1 MFQTTTNM
9 KHFFQSNNINNTN
22 NINKHRRNHTTNSNI
37 FNGLKT
43 NTNFNSTIKSFY
55 TTQFMNNN
63 NNNNNNEFNIDSK
76 NQRPL
81 NALYNSTF
89 FPRSYKK
96 KVYNKKYNTS
106 LPMLTSSTN
115 FYPIQN
121 KNLNE
126 EFIESNIDYYKQLY
140 NKINEQNAS
149 NENESDSLFSIIDK
163 NKITKE
169 ESEFINKFSNKKV
182 IKNSFGLNI
191 ICEKKNYLNPKQSL
205 QSLKIN
211 KTIMNKINNIMT
223 STQYDLFNQQ
233 FKNFQYDNYKKYL
246 MPKPHIKLLQYTL
259 EGQNDFYFNP
269 KKKHKNSSNSN
280 NTSINNFDDNNNYSK
295 KIPINKINNLILNN
309 NVNSNRTI
317 NDVIIRN
324 SLIKEAKSYFLK
336 IMYQNNKSPNSRVQ
350 ATWTKHLN
358 NNLILFGGLS
368 SNVCSDLWLYD
379 SIKNSWKK
387 IKFSN
392 EIKFNPKYGHS
403 SVLYNDCLYFLGG
416 NLNINKLKFPMEDI
430 LMFNLK
436 TNAMKILNFN
446 KENLKKKYYFKIPLR
461 RNHIAQLIGWNLIV
475 HGGIDIE
482 KEYVKY
488 DNFDIIHTNNDP
500 TNHNGVLC
508 DFMMLDLNLLKWSK
522 LDTIK
527 YKTQF
532 ASKNRN
538 SYYNTYKRVYHSSCL
553 VLNNDNLLKGAKLN
567 IYHSEFSS
575 DKMNNISESS
585 KKQHSFDP
593 KYEGI
598 YIFGGLDHNLSS
610 TNNLMILHIFKNPLV
625 LYEPFISGKPPTPR
639 HSATISYYRPLNYI
653 IMFGG
658 KNLNQIFND
667 LYLIDIMNFI
677 WFRIELF
684 GMKNEPRAE
693 HCSEIIGDKLFIF
706 GGSNAESILP
716 AKVVAV
722 ELDLFKNKKFKKSY
736 DFAQEN
742 LKLDPSDKTAKM
754 VINNIENGVD
764 IPDEIYPFLSIDEN

>member
-1 MFQTTTNM
+1 MFQPIINM
-9 KHFFQSNNINNTN
+9 KQFYISNNN
-22 NINKHRRNHTTNSNI
+22 NINKINMTKHKRSNTTNPNI
-37 FNGLKT
+37 LNGFKT
-43 NTNFNSTIKSFY
+43 NTNFHTTVKSFY
-55 TTQFMNNN
+55 TTNNIN
-63 NNNNNNEFNIDSK
+63 NINSNFNEINSDSK

-106 LPMLTSSTN
+106 LPMLTSATN
-115 FYPIQN
+115 FYPVQN

-126 EFIESNIDYYKQLY
+126 EFIESNIDYYKKLY
-140 NKINEQNAS
+140 NKINEQHQID
-149 NENESDSLFSIIDK
+149 NENESLFSIIEN

-182 IKNSFGLNI
+182 KKNSFGLNI
-191 ICEKKNYLNPKQSL
+191 QCKKLNYLNPKQSL
-205 QSLKIN
+205 QTLKMN

-223 STQYDLFNQQ
+223 STQYDFFNQQ
-233 FKNFQYDNYKKYL
+233 FKNFQYDTYKKYL

-259 EGQNDFYFNP
+259 ENDFFP
-269 KKKHKNSSNSN
+269 QKKNSN
-280 NTSINNFDDNNNYSK
+280 NSSFNTENENNNNYNK

-324 SLIKEAKSYFLK
+324 SLIKETKFYFYK
-336 IMYQNNKSPNSRVQ
+336 ILYQNNKVPNSRVQ

-368 SNVCSDLWLYD
+368 SNISSDLWNYD
-379 SIKNSWKK
+379 SIKNTWKK
-387 IKFSN
+387 IKFSK
-392 EIKFNPKYGHS
+392 EIKFNAKYGHS
-403 SVLYNDCLYFLGG
+403 TVLFNDCLYFLGG
-416 NLNINKLKFPMEDI
+416 NLNINKIKYPMEDI

-436 TNAMKILNFN
+436 TNSMKILNFN
-446 KENLKKKYYFKIPLR
+446 KENLKKKKYFFKVPLR
-461 RNHIAQLIGWNLIV
+461 RNHISELIGWNLVV

-482 KEYVKY
+482 KEYLNH
-488 DNFDIIHTNNDP
+488 DNFDMFHINNGP
-500 TNHNGVLC
+500 SNHNNVLC

-575 DKMNNISESS
+575 DKMNNISDSS

-598 YIFGGLDHNLSS
+598 YIFGGLDHNLNS
-610 TNNLMILHIFKNPLV
+610 TNNLMIVHIFKNPLV
-625 LYEPFISGKPPTPR
+625 LYEPFISGKPPSPR

-693 HCSEIIGDKLFIF
+693 HCSEIIGDKLLIF
-706 GGSNAESILP
+706 GGSNAESYLP
-716 AKVVAV
+716 AKVIAI
-722 ELDLFKNKKFKKSY
+722 ELDLFKNKKYKKSY
-736 DFAQEN
+736 DFAKDN
-742 LKLDPSDKTAKM
+742 LKLDPNDKTAKM
-754 VINNIENGVD
+754 VVNNIDNGVD
-764 IPDEIYPFLSIDEN
+764 IPDEIYPFLTIEEN

>member
-1 MFQTTTNM
+1 MFQPIINM
-9 KHFFQSNNINNTN
+9 KHFYINNNNNNIT
-22 NINKHRRNHTTNSNI
+22 KHKRSNTTNPNI
-37 FNGLKT
+37 LSGFKT
-43 NTNFNSTIKSFY
+43 NTNFHSTIKSFY
-55 TTQFMNNN
+55 TTNNN
-63 NNNNNNEFNIDSK
+63 NINYEINNDSK

-106 LPMLTSSTN
+106 LPMLTTATN
-115 FYPIQN
+115 FYPVQN

-126 EFIESNIDYYKQLY
+126 EFIKPNIDYYKQLY
-140 NKINEQNAS
+140 NKINEQNQIE
-149 NENESDSLFSIIDK
+149 NENESLFSIIEN
-163 NKITKE
+163 NKITKD
-169 ESEFINKFSNKKV
+169 ESEYINKFSNKKV
-182 IKNSFGLNI
+182 KQNSFGLNI
-191 ICEKKNYLNPKQSL
+191 NCNKKNYLNPKQSL

-223 STQYDLFNQQ
+223 STQYDFFNQQ
-233 FKNFQYDNYKKYL
+233 FKNIQYDNYKKYL

-259 EGQNDFYFNP
+259 ENDFFP
-269 KKKHKNSSNSN
+269 QKKNSN
-280 NTSINNFDDNNNYSK
+280 NSSFNTETDKNNFNK
-295 KIPINKINNLILNN
+295 KISKINNLILNN

-324 SLIKEAKSYFLK
+324 SLIKETKFYFYK
-336 IMYQNNKSPNSRVQ
+336 ILYQNNKVPNSRVQ

-368 SNVCSDLWLYD
+368 SNVSTDLWNYD
-379 SIKNSWKK
+379 SMKNTWKK
-387 IKFSN
+387 IKFSK

-403 SVLYNDCLYFLGG
+403 TVLFNECLYFLGG
-416 NLNINKLKFPMEDI
+416 NLNINKIKYPMEDI

-436 TNAMKILNFN
+436 TNSMKILNFN
-446 KENLKKKYYFKIPLR
+446 KDNLKKKKFFFKVPLR
-461 RNHIAQLIGWNLIV
+461 RNHISELIGWNLVV

-482 KEYVKY
+482 KEYLKN
-488 DNFDIIHTNNDP
+488 DNFDTIHINDAS
-500 TNHNGVLC
+500 NSNGVLC
-508 DFMMLDLNLLKWSK
+508 DFMMLDLTLLKWSK
-522 LDTIK
+522 LDNIK

-538 SYYNTYKRVYHSSCL
+538 SYYNTFKRVYHSSCL

-575 DKMNNISESS
+575 DKMNNIADST
-585 KKQHSFDP
+585 KKQNSFNP

-598 YIFGGLDHNLSS
+598 YIFGGLDHNLNS

-625 LYEPFISGKPPTPR
+625 LYEPFISGKPPSPR

-658 KNLNQIFND
+658 KNLNQILND

-677 WFRIELF
+677 WFKIELF

-693 HCSEIIGDKLFIF
+693 HCSEIIGDKLLIF
-706 GGSNAESILP
+706 GGSNAESYLP
-716 AKVVAV
+716 AKVIAI
-722 ELDLFKNKKFKKSY
+722 ELDLFKNKKYKKSY
-736 DFAQEN
+736 DFAKDN
-742 LKLDPSDKTAKM
+742 LKLDPNDKTAKM
-754 VINNIENGVD
+754 VINNIDNGID
-764 IPDEIYPFLSIDEN
+764 IPDEIYPFLTIDDN

>member
-1 MFQTTTNM
+1 MFQPIINM
-9 KHFFQSNNINNTN
+9 KHFYINNNNNNNIT
-22 NINKHRRNHTTNSNI
+22 KHKRSNTTNPNI
-37 FNGLKT
+37 LSGFKT
-43 NTNFNSTIKSFY
+43 NTNFHSTIKSFY
-55 TTQFMNNN
+55 TTNNN
-63 NNNNNNEFNIDSK
+63 NINYEINNDSK

-106 LPMLTSSTN
+106 LPMLTSATN
-115 FYPIQN
+115 FYPVQN

-126 EFIESNIDYYKQLY
+126 EFINSNIDYYKQLY
-140 NKINEQNAS
+140 NKINEQNQI
-149 NENESDSLFSIIDK
+149 ENESESLFSIIEN
-163 NKITKE
+163 NKITKD
-169 ESEFINKFSNKKV
+169 ESEYINKFSNKKV
-182 IKNSFGLNI
+182 KQNSFGLNI
-191 ICEKKNYLNPKQSL
+191 NCNKKNYLNPKQSL

-223 STQYDLFNQQ
+223 STQYDFFNQQ
-233 FKNFQYDNYKKYL
+233 FKNIQYDNYKKYL

-259 EGQNDFYFNP
+259 ENDFFP
-269 KKKHKNSSNSN
+269 QKKNSN
-280 NTSINNFDDNNNYSK
+280 NSSFNTETDKNNFNK
-295 KIPINKINNLILNN
+295 KISKINNLILNN

-324 SLIKEAKSYFLK
+324 SLIKETKFYFYK
-336 IMYQNNKSPNSRVQ
+336 ILYQNNKVPNSRVQ

-368 SNVCSDLWLYD
+368 SNVSTDLWNYD
-379 SIKNSWKK
+379 SMKNTWKK
-387 IKFSN
+387 IKFSK

-403 SVLYNDCLYFLGG
+403 TVLFNECLYFLGG
-416 NLNINKLKFPMEDI
+416 NLNINKIKYPMEDI

-436 TNAMKILNFN
+436 TNSMKILNFN
-446 KENLKKKYYFKIPLR
+446 KDNLKKKKFFFKVPLR
-461 RNHIAQLIGWNLIV
+461 RNHIAELIGWNLVV

-482 KEYVKY
+482 KEYLKN
-488 DNFDIIHTNNDP
+488 DNFDTIHINDSS
-500 TNHNGVLC
+500 NSNGVLC
-508 DFMMLDLNLLKWSK
+508 DFMMLDLTLLKWSK
-522 LDTIK
+522 LDNIK

-538 SYYNTYKRVYHSSCL
+538 SYYNTFKRVYHSSCL

-575 DKMNNISESS
+575 DKMNNIADST
-585 KKQHSFDP
+585 KKQNSFNP

-598 YIFGGLDHNLSS
+598 YIFGGLDHNLNS

-625 LYEPFISGKPPTPR
+625 LYEPFISGKPPSPR

-658 KNLNQIFND
+658 KNLNQILND

-677 WFRIELF
+677 WFKIELF

-693 HCSEIIGDKLFIF
+693 HCSEIIGDKLLIF
-706 GGSNAESILP
+706 GGSNAESYLP
-716 AKVVAV
+716 AKVIAI
-722 ELDLFKNKKFKKSY
+722 ELDLFKNKKYKKSY
-736 DFAQEN
+736 DFAKDN
-742 LKLDPSDKTAKM
+742 LKLDPNDKTAKM
-754 VINNIENGVD
+754 VVNNIDNGVD
-764 IPDEIYPFLSIDEN
+764 IPDEIYPFLTIDEN

>member
-1 MFQTTTNM
+1 
-9 KHFFQSNNINNTN
+9 
-22 NINKHRRNHTTNSNI
+22 
-37 FNGLKT
+37 
-43 NTNFNSTIKSFY
+43 
-55 TTQFMNNN
+55 
-63 NNNNNNEFNIDSK
+63 
-76 NQRPL
+76 
-81 NALYNSTF
+81 
-89 FPRSYKK
+89 
-96 KVYNKKYNTS
+96 
-106 LPMLTSSTN
+106 
-115 FYPIQN
+115 
-121 KNLNE
+121 
-126 EFIESNIDYYKQLY
+126 
-140 NKINEQNAS
+140 
-149 NENESDSLFSIIDK
+149 
-163 NKITKE
+163 
-169 ESEFINKFSNKKV
+169 
-182 IKNSFGLNI
+182 
-191 ICEKKNYLNPKQSL
+191 
-205 QSLKIN
+205 
-211 KTIMNKINNIMT
+211 
-223 STQYDLFNQQ
+223 
-233 FKNFQYDNYKKYL
+233 
-246 MPKPHIKLLQYTL
+246 
-259 EGQNDFYFNP
+259 
-269 KKKHKNSSNSN
+269 
-280 NTSINNFDDNNNYSK
+280 
-295 KIPINKINNLILNN
+295 
-309 NVNSNRTI
+309 
-317 NDVIIRN
+317 
-324 SLIKEAKSYFLK
+324 
-336 IMYQNNKSPNSRVQ
+336 
-350 ATWTKHLN
+350 
-358 NNLILFGGLS
+358 
-368 SNVCSDLWLYD
+368 
-379 SIKNSWKK
+379 
-387 IKFSN
+387 
-392 EIKFNPKYGHS
+392 
-403 SVLYNDCLYFLGG
+403 
-416 NLNINKLKFPMEDI
+416 MEDI

>member
-1 MFQTTTNM
+1 MFQPIINM
-9 KHFFQSNNINNTN
+9 KQFYISNNNNNINN
-22 NINKHRRNHTTNSNI
+22 INMTKHKRSKTTNPNI
-37 FNGLKT
+37 LNGFKT
-43 NTNFNSTIKSFY
+43 NTNFHTTVKSFY
-55 TTQFMNNN
+55 TTNNIN
-63 NNNNNNEFNIDSK
+63 NINSNFNEINSDSK

-106 LPMLTSSTN
+106 LPMLTSATN
-115 FYPIQN
+115 FYPVQN

-140 NKINEQNAS
+140 NKINEQQHQID
-149 NENESDSLFSIIDK
+149 NENESLFSIIEN

-182 IKNSFGLNI
+182 KKNSFGLNI
-191 ICEKKNYLNPKQSL
+191 QCKKLNYLNPKQSL
-205 QSLKIN
+205 QTLKMN

-223 STQYDLFNQQ
+223 STQYDFFNQQ
-233 FKNFQYDNYKKYL
+233 FKNFQYDTYKKYL

-259 EGQNDFYFNP
+259 ENDFFP
-269 KKKHKNSSNSN
+269 QKKNSN
-280 NTSINNFDDNNNYSK
+280 NSSFNTENENNNNYNK

-324 SLIKEAKSYFLK
+324 SLIKETKFYFYK
-336 IMYQNNKSPNSRVQ
+336 ILYQNNKVPNSRVQ

-368 SNVCSDLWLYD
+368 SNISSDLWNYD
-379 SIKNSWKK
+379 SIKNTWKK
-387 IKFSN
+387 IKFSK
-392 EIKFNPKYGHS
+392 EIKFNAKYGHS
-403 SVLYNDCLYFLGG
+403 TVLFNDCLYFLGG
-416 NLNINKLKFPMEDI
+416 NLNINKIKYPMEDI

-436 TNAMKILNFN
+436 TNSMKILNFN
-446 KENLKKKYYFKIPLR
+446 KENLKKKKYFFKVPLR
-461 RNHIAQLIGWNLIV
+461 RNHISELIGWNLVV

-482 KEYVKY
+482 KEYLNH
-488 DNFDIIHTNNDP
+488 DNFDMFHINNGP
-500 TNHNGVLC
+500 SNHNNVLC

-575 DKMNNISESS
+575 DKMNNISDSS

-598 YIFGGLDHNLSS
+598 YIFGGLDHNLNS
-610 TNNLMILHIFKNPLV
+610 TNNLMIVHIFKNPLV
-625 LYEPFISGKPPTPR
+625 LYEPFISGKPPSPR

-693 HCSEIIGDKLFIF
+693 HCSEIIGDKLLIF
-706 GGSNAESILP
+706 GGSNAESYLP
-716 AKVVAV
+716 AKVIAI
-722 ELDLFKNKKFKKSY
+722 ELDLFKNKKYKKSY
-736 DFAQEN
+736 DFAKDN
-742 LKLDPSDKTAKM
+742 LKLDPNDKTAKM
-754 VINNIENGVD
+754 VVNNIDNGVD
-764 IPDEIYPFLSIDEN
+764 IPDEIYPFLTIEEN

>member
-1 MFQTTTNM
+1 M
-9 KHFFQSNNINNTN
+9 KLLFKLNNND
-22 NINKHRRNHTTNSNI
+22 INKHKRNHTTNSNLL
-37 FNGLKT
+37 NGFKT

-55 TTQFMNNN
+55 TTQLLNNN
-63 NNNNNNEFNIDSK
+63 NNNNNYYEFSNELKS
-76 NQRPL
+76 QRPL

-96 KVYNKKYNTS
+96 RVYNKKYNTS
-106 LPMLTSSTN
+106 LPMLTSDTN

-126 EFIESNIDYYKQLY
+126 EFIESNIDYYKKLY
-140 NKINEQNAS
+140 NKINIQNPS
-149 NENESDSLFSIIDK
+149 YENESESLQSIIEN
-163 NKITKE
+163 NKITKD
-169 ESEFINKFSNKKV
+169 ESEFINKYSNKKV
-182 IKNSFGLNI
+182 KKNSFGLNI
-191 ICEKKNYLNPKQSL
+191 QCKKLNYLNPKQSL

-211 KTIMNKINNIMT
+211 KTLMNKINNIMT
-223 STQYDLFNQQ
+223 STQYDFFNQQ
-233 FKNFQYDNYKKYL
+233 FKTLQYDNYKKYL
-246 MPKPHIKLLQYTL
+246 MPKPHIKIIQYTL
-259 EGQNDFYFNP
+259 EGQNDFALNP
-269 KKKHKNSSNSN
+269 KKKHKNSTNSKN
-280 NTSINNFDDNNNYSK
+280 LSFNEEEEEENNYNK
-295 KIPINKINNLILNN
+295 KIPINKINNIILNN
-309 NVNSNRTI
+309 NVNSNLTI

-324 SLIKEAKSYFLK
+324 SLIKETKFYFYK
-336 IMYQNNKSPNSRVQ
+336 ILYQNNKIPNSRVQ
-350 ATWTKHLN
+350 ATWTRHLN

-368 SNVCSDLWLYD
+368 SNISTDLWNYD
-379 SIKNSWKK
+379 SIRNSWKK
-387 IKFSN
+387 IKYSN
-392 EIKFNPKYGHS
+392 EIKFNAKYGHS
-403 SVLYNDCLYFLGG
+403 TVLYNECLYFLGG
-416 NLNINKLKFPMEDI
+416 NLNINKIKYPMEDI

-436 TNAMKILNFN
+436 TNSMKILNFN
-446 KENLKKKYYFKIPLR
+446 KENLKKKKYFFKVPFR
-461 RNHIAQLIGWNLIV
+461 RNHISQLIGWNLVV

-482 KEYVKY
+482 KEYLKY
-488 DNFDIIHTNNDP
+488 DNFDMIHTNNEP
-500 TNHNGVLC
+500 SNHNNVLC

-575 DKMNNISESS
+575 DKMNNISDNS
-585 KKQHSFDP
+585 KKHSFDP

-598 YIFGGLDHNLSS
+598 YIFGGLDQNLNS

-625 LYEPFISGKPPTPR
+625 LYEPFISGKPPSPR

-658 KNLNQIFND
+658 KNLNQIFSD
-667 LYLIDIMNFI
+667 LYLIDIINFS
-677 WFRIELF
+677 WFKIDFF

-716 AKVVAV
+716 SKVIVV
-722 ELDLFKNKKFKKSY
+722 ELDLFKNKKYKKSY
-736 DFAQEN
+736 DFAKEN
-742 LKLDPSDKTAKM
+742 LKLDPNDKTAKM
-754 VINNIENGVD
+754 VVNNIDKGLD
-764 IPDEIYPFLSIDEN
+764 IPNEIYPFLSIDEN